1 MTLITRAF
9 SATNF
14 LIATTAL
21 GFQVG
26 VLYPWH
32 HELDAEFKEL
42 KKEYR
47 ELLAEQRLEREERL
61 KELGLIR
68 KEIEKVASTKKGWW

>member
-47 ELLAEQRLEREERL
+47 ELLKEQRLEREERL
-61 KELGLIR
+61 KELSLIR
-68 KEIEKVASTKKGWW
+68 KEIEKVASAKKGWW

>member
-1 MTLITRAF
+1 MLFTRAF
-9 SATNF
+9 SLTNF
-14 LIATTAL
+14 LIASTAL
-21 GFQVG
+21 AFQVG

-47 ELLAEQRLEREERL
+47 ELLAEQRTEREERL
-61 KELGLIR
+61 KELSLIR
-68 KEIEKVASTKKGWW
+68 KEIEKMAMVRKGWW